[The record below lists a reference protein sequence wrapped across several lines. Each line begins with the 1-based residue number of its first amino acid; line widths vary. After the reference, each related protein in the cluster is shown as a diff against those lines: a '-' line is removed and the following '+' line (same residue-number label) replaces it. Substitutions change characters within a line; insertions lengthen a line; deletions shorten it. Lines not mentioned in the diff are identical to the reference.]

1 MQRRDLRTQWGKESG
16 VSRDSST
23 VPTAAREGSQP
34 VGAAAPHGE
43 PSLLLG
49 GGLGGWGEG
58 VSLREQGQINEII
71 HNVQL
76 NDLVIMPA
84 DNSNNCVVV

>member
-34 VGAAAPHGE
+34 VGAAAPHRE

-58 VSLREQGQINEII
+58 VSLREQGQMHTHGWVPALHSRNE
-71 HNVQL
+71 HYKAVASQ
-76 NDLVIMPA
+76 
-84 DNSNNCVVV
+84 